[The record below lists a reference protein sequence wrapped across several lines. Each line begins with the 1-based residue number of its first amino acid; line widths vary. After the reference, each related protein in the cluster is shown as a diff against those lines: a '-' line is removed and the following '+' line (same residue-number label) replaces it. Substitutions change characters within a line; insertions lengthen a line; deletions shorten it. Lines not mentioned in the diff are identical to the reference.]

1 MKLRELPATTSLK
14 GKRVLVR
21 VDWNIPLVGK
31 ATEED
36 SLKMERS
43 FATIR
48 DFSKRGAVVILL
60 THLGRPKKREV
71 AFSTKKLAH
80 IGSVLS
86 GIKIHFLENTVD
98 DAKDLKKL
106 DATIGKASSGSVFL
120 LENVR
125 FYRGEEKNDPK
136 LASAF
141 ASLGDLFVNDAFASC
156 HRSHASVVGIA
167 KKLPSYAGASLA
179 SEVAGLERL
188 LVKPKKPF
196 LAIIGGSK
204 LSTKIDVLSTLLKV
218 ADRVLIGGAM
228 AHAFFAAKK
237 ISIGKSFIEKES
249 IAAARKLLKN
259 RKILL
264 PVDAVVATKIDTKS
278 HPRVAS
284 VKEIKK
290 TEAIGDIGTE
300 TMRTWAEEIRQAK
313 TIVWNGPLGVTEI
326 PAFSHGSLVIAR
338 AIAARSKG
346 PCYGV
351 VGGGDTLPVVLRT
364 GMSEWIDHL
373 STGGGAMLEFLSAA
387 GKLPGLVPLMGT
399 TSKKKKA

>member
-1 MKLRELPATTSLK
+1 MSLK

-31 ATEED
+31 GTEED

-60 THLGRPKKREV
+60 THLGRPKKREA

-80 IGSVLS
+80 IASVLS
-86 GIKIHFLENTVD
+86 GIKIHFAENAVD
-98 DAKDLKKL
+98 DPKDLKKL

-136 LASAF
+136 LAAAF

-204 LSTKIDVLSTLLKV
+204 LSTKIDVLSALLKV

-237 ISIGKSFIEKES
+237 ISIGKSFIEKEGVS
-249 IAAARKLLKN
+249 AARKLLKN
-259 RKILL
+259 KKILL
-264 PVDAVVATKIDTKS
+264 PIDVVVAPTIGPNT

-284 VKEIKK
+284 LKEIKK

-300 TMRTWAEEIRQAK
+300 TMRAWAEEIRQAK

-373 STGGGAMLEFLSAA
+373 STGGGAMLEFISNG
-387 GKLPGLVPLMGT
+387 GKLPGLAPLAGT
-399 TSKKKKA
+399 SSKKKKV